1 MALVGVVF
9 LLFAYQFRNL
19 EADFSP
25 QDLHTTFEEQ
35 KAILDEFVDVYGN
48 TENIAL
54 ILIESDDVLQP
65 DVLEYIHGLARHF
78 EAEPY
83 TDRVESITTWSY
95 TQAVVDQETGDR
107 GIDVDPAIEGD
118 TVEPEE
124 IATLLRAIENTP
136 LIQGRLVSEDFGLT
150 AIGLFLQEDYVKA
163 EEVAPVIDAIVDH
176 LEASSPPDGTR
187 YILGG
192 LPYIRVWVAQQF
204 KADQVILVPLS
215 LLVCLFILFVSF
227 RWLPGVVFPAMAVIV
242 SATLIVGSMAWVG
255 ESLNIINQVVPLL
268 IIVIGISDSIH
279 LVSRFREEMRHRGDS
294 VVASQKTLQRM
305 AVACFLTSLT
315 TAVGFISLGISRTEL
330 VRRFG
335 ITAAVG
341 VLFAYLV
348 TVHLLPAL
356 LSWTKAKQKPEKK
369 RKTGGW
375 IENGLEFVI
384 RAVLKRPWKVLVVSA
399 VVFASAVYV
408 ASLVNVDSRLTE
420 TFREGDAVW
429 ESTNLLQNEL
439 DGVLPLEMSFS
450 SDQYN
455 RFIDPVVINAIHDL
469 KLWVL
474 DQPGVLSATAFSDF
488 LHQARVVYND
498 DATLRDQPFESV
510 GEIAQLASML
520 EGGNPSPIDP
530 FVTLDRMQT
539 RLNIKLADVGTNR
552 TRELGQEIEARAAQ
566 IFQDIDEVSV
576 VLTGNAHVASAGVTS
591 LVNDMLGSLF
601 MAFGIIFVLMTVL
614 FRSPRMG
621 LLSVPPNVIPLVL
634 TMAYMTIAGI
644 NLNTATV
651 VTFAISLGL
660 AVDHTIHML
669 ARFGEEIHPK
679 AGKKWPKGAERH
691 AATGKAIR
699 LDDAVVAAARGTGRA
714 IVVTTVTLCAGMLV
728 LLLSSFVP
736 VRQFAT
742 LLGITAMSC
751 LLGNL
756 VILPALLKVG
766 WKPKGA
772 RTHAVD

>member
-1 MALVGVVF
+1 M
-9 LLFAYQFRNL
+9 
-19 EADFSP
+19 
-25 QDLHTTFEEQ
+25 
-35 KAILDEFVDVYGN
+35 
-48 TENIAL
+48 
-54 ILIESDDVLQP
+54 
-65 DVLEYIHGLARHF
+65 
-78 EAEPY
+78 
-83 TDRVESITTWSY
+83 
-95 TQAVVDQETGDR
+95 
-107 GIDVDPAIEGD
+107 
-118 TVEPEE
+118 
-124 IATLLRAIENTP
+124 
-136 LIQGRLVSEDFGLT
+136 
-150 AIGLFLQEDYVKA
+150 
-163 EEVAPVIDAIVDH
+163 
-176 LEASSPPDGTR
+176 
-187 YILGG
+187 LGG

-242 SATLIVGSMAWVG
+242 SATLIVGSMAWAG

-348 TVHLLPAL
+348 TIHLLPAL
-356 LSWTKAKQKPEKK
+356 LSWTKARPRPEKK
-369 RKTGGW
+369 AKTGGW
-375 IENGLEFVI
+375 LENGLEFGI
-384 RAVLKRPWKVLVVSA
+384 RAVLKRPWKVLAVSG
-399 VVFASAVYV
+399 VVFTLAVYV

-429 ESTNLLQNEL
+429 ESTNLVQEEL

-450 SDQYN
+450 SERYN
-455 RFIDPVVINAIHDL
+455 RFIDPIVINAIHELDL
-469 KLWVL
+469 WILE
-474 DQPGVLSATAFSDF
+474 QPGVLSATAFSDF
-488 LHQARVVYND
+488 LHQARVIYHD
-498 DATLRDQPFESV
+498 DPTLRDQPFESS
-510 GEIAQLASML
+510 GEIAQLATML
-520 EGGNPSPIDP
+520 EGGDPSPIDP
-530 FVTLDRMQT
+530 YVTLDRRQT

-552 TRELGQEIEARAAQ
+552 TRELGQEIEARANL
-566 IFQDIDEVSV
+566 IFSEIDDVSM

-601 MAFGIIFVLMTVL
+601 MAFGIIFVLMTLL

-621 LLSVPPNVIPLVL
+621 LLSVPPNIIPLVL

-660 AVDHTIHML
+660 AVDHTIHMM
-669 ARFGEEIHPK
+669 ARFGEEIQEGATK
-679 AGKKWPKGAERH
+679 RWPKGDNGEVPS
-691 AATGKAIR
+691 KAIG